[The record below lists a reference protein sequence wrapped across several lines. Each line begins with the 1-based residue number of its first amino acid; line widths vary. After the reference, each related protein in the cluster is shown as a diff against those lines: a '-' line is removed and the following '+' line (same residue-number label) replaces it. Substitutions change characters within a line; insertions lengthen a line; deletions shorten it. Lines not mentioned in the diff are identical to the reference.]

1 MSRKVA
7 VAAVA
12 GITALALALA
22 PSAGAGGK
30 ASTKVSIKGPG
41 EVFGFVKSNKPAR
54 CAKNR
59 KVVVFRVRPGKDE
72 RIASDT
78 ADRSGDRFMWSIGN
92 PGLSPGRYYAKAR
105 ATQKCKG
112 AKSKILRV
120 ERPL

>member
-1 MSRKVA
+1 MSKKLHAMVA
-7 VAAVA
+7 IGVA
-12 GITALALALA
+12 ALALALV

-41 EVFGFVKSNKPAR
+41 EVFGFVKSDKPNR

-59 KVVVFRVRPGKDE
+59 KIVVFRVRPGKDK
-72 RIASDT
+72 RVGSDT
-78 ADRSGDRFMWSIGN
+78 ASRSGKRYMWSIGN
-92 PGLSPGRYYAKAR
+92 PGLSAGRYYAKAR

-120 ERPL
+120 KPL

>member
-1 MSRKVA
+1 MNRKFA
-7 VAAVA
+7 VAALA
-12 GITALALALA
+12 AAAALTIALV

-30 ASTKVSIKGPG
+30 ASTKVTIKGPG
-41 EVFGFVKSNKPAR
+41 EVFGFVKSNKPVK

-59 KVVVFRVRPGKDE
+59 KVVVFRVRPGKDK

-78 ADRSGDRFMWSIGN
+78 ASKNGNRYQWSIGN
-92 PGLSPGRYYAKAR
+92 PGLSPGRYYAKAP
-105 ATQKCKG
+105 ATPNCKG